1 MEEWLSKDIWTVSQE
16 KNKNVVYKTRI
27 FLKSTLRGINKLDLL

>member
-16 KNKNVVYKTRI
+16 KNKNVYKTRI